1 MFYFE
6 GTSEVMC
13 CYFAHRDGRECSGG
27 QGLQWY
33 TNTRSEIQLWY
44 QRLTLRE
51 TGLRQPNFHFKH
63 KPAVYL
69 D

>member
-33 TNTRSEIQLWY
+33 TNTQW
-44 QRLTLRE
+44 
-51 TGLRQPNFHFKH
+51 N
-63 KPAVYL
+63 PALVPTADFEGNWPTAAEL
-69 D
+69 SLQT

>member
-27 QGLQWY
+27 QGLQ
-33 TNTRSEIQLWY
+33 
-44 QRLTLRE
+44 
-51 TGLRQPNFHFKH
+51 
-63 KPAVYL
+63 
-69 D
+69 